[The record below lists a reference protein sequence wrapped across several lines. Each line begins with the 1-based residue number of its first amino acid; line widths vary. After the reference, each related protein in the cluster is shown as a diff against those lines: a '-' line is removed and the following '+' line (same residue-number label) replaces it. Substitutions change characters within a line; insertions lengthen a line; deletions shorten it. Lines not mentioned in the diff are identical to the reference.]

1 MANPNEAEY
10 RKVMEANI
18 AVHGKVALDYNKNEP
33 QFRPENL
40 ARVQNIL
47 RGLIDRVSAK
57 RLLDLGCGTGFV
69 IDLVRDRLAE
79 IHGVDVTQPM
89 LDKVDRSGPAKITL
103 TNSDAATFDPG
114 PVPFDMVTSY
124 SVLHHL
130 YDVEPTMRT
139 AFKAL
144 KPGGVYYTDL
154 EPNRAFWTVLSPLKA
169 DNPLL
174 DPLVKAEIVK
184 MADHEI
190 AEEIGVDRAT
200 LDLAEYGKNIRGG
213 FDEDELRAMLGRV
226 GFSKVEVTYHWFVG
240 QGAIINAPGTD
251 KAAQLALAAQ
261 MDAALHRALPLSRPM
276 YKYLGFV
283 ATK

>member
-1 MANPNEAEY
+1 MGNTSEAEY

-18 AVHGKVALDYNKNEP
+18 AVHGKVAGEYNKNEP

-40 ARVQNIL
+40 ARVRKIL
-47 RGLIDRVSAK
+47 HGLIDRVGAK
-57 RLLDLGCGTGFV
+57 RLLDIGCGTGFV
-69 IDLVRDRLAE
+69 IDLVRDKVAE

-103 TNSDAATFDPG
+103 TCSDAATFDPG
-114 PVPFDMVTSY
+114 PTPFDMVTSY

-139 AFKAL
+139 AYKAL
-144 KPGGVYYTDL
+144 KPGGVYYVDL

-184 MADHEI
+184 MEDHEI

-213 FDEDELRAMLGRV
+213 FDEDELRAMLARA

-251 KAAQLALAAQ
+251 KPTQLALAAQ
-261 MDAALHRALPLSRPM
+261 MDVALHRALPLSRPM

>member
-1 MANPNEAEY
+1 MNNPSEAEY
-10 RKVMEANI
+10 RKVMEANV
-18 AVHGKVALDYNKNEP
+18 AVHGKIAADYNKSEP

-40 ARVQNIL
+40 ARVDKVL
-47 RGLIDRVSAK
+47 RGLIARVGAK

-69 IDLVRDRLAE
+69 IDLVRGQLEE
-79 IHGVDVTQPM
+79 IHGVDVTQAM
-89 LDKVDRSGPAKITL
+89 LDQVDRSGPAKITL
-103 TNSDAATFDPG
+103 TCGDAATFDPG
-114 PVPFDMVTSY
+114 PTPFDMVSSY

-130 YDVEPTMRT
+130 YDVEPLMRT
-139 AFKAL
+139 AYRAL

-154 EPNRAFWTVLSPLKA
+154 EPNRAFWNELSKLAA
-169 DNPLL
+169 DDPLL
-174 DPLVKAEIVK
+174 PPLVKAEVVKIV
-184 MADHEI
+184 DHQT
-190 AEEIGVDRAT
+190 ALDIGVTRET

-226 GFSKVEVTYHWFVG
+226 GFSKVEVKYHWFVG

-251 KAAQLALAAQ
+251 KAAQIAIAEQ
-261 MDAALHRALPLSRPM
+261 MDQALHRALPLSRPL

>member
-1 MANPNEAEY
+1 MGNPSEAEY
-10 RKVMEANI
+10 RKVMEANV
-18 AVHGKVALDYNKNEP
+18 AVHGKIAADYNKNEP

-40 ARVQNIL
+40 ARVDKVL
-47 RGLIDRVSAK
+47 SGLVARVGAK
-57 RLLDLGCGTGFV
+57 RLLDIGCGTGFV
-69 IDLVRDRLAE
+69 IDLMRSKVEE
-79 IHGVDVTQPM
+79 IHGVDVTQAM
-89 LDKVDRSGPAKITL
+89 LDQVDRSGPAKIKL
-103 TNSDAATFDPG
+103 TCGDAATYDPG
-114 PVPFDMVTSY
+114 PTPFDMVTSY

-139 AFKAL
+139 AYKAL

-154 EPNRAFWTVLSPLKA
+154 EPNHAFWRELSPLSPS
-169 DNPLL
+169 DPLL

-184 MADHEI
+184 IQDHQV
-190 AEEIGVDRAT
+190 ATEIGVDRET

-213 FDEDELRAMLGRV
+213 FDEGELRTMLGRV

-251 KAAQLALAAQ
+251 KATQIALAEQ
-261 MDAALHRALPLSRPM
+261 MDKALHRALPLSRPL

>member
-1 MANPNEAEY
+1 MGNLNEAEY

-18 AVHGKVALDYNKNEP
+18 AVHGKVAAAYNKNEP

-40 ARVQNIL
+40 ARVKNIL
-47 RGLIDRVSAK
+47 RGLVDRVSAK
-57 RLLDLGCGTGFV
+57 RLLDIGCGTGFV
-69 IDLVRDRLAE
+69 IDLVRDMVEE

-89 LDKVDRSGPAKITL
+89 LDRVDRSGPAKITL
-103 TNSDAATFDPG
+103 SCGDAATFDPG
-114 PVPFDMVTSY
+114 PTPFDMVTSY

-139 AFKAL
+139 AYKAL

-154 EPNRAFWTVLSPLKA
+154 EPNRAFWTALTPIKA
-169 DNPLL
+169 D
-174 DPLVKAEIVK
+174 DPFIHSIVKAEIVK
-184 MADHEI
+184 MQEHEI
-190 AEEIGVDRAT
+190 AEEIGVDRET

-213 FDEDELRAMLGRV
+213 FDEDELRAMLGRA

-251 KAAQLALAAQ
+251 KPTQLALAKQ
-261 MDAALHRALPLSRPM
+261 MDEALHRALPLSRSL
-276 YKYLGFV
+276 YKYLGFT